1 MRRAAGPR
9 LEHCTLSGGLDADE
23 VRIDH
28 DLSLD
33 RSTVIGAV
41 RLSGA
46 RIGGQ
51 LRCAGTRIEV
61 PKESALIAVAA
72 DIIGGVFLQPWV
84 PDDGRE
90 PTPCQIIGQV
100 DLERARIG
108 GPLNCEGAILCNP
121 GGRAINAHQAQIT
134 AGVFLR
140 ALPMANLRLPCEV
153 TGEVR
158 LIVARITG
166 PVGFDGA
173 TLTNGGGSALNAERA
188 EITGGLYLS
197 GDGVNR
203 AASLSRTGTF
213 RLNTE
218 EWRYQSSQQPKRVK

>member
-1 MRRAAGPR
+1 
-9 LEHCTLSGGLDADE
+9 
-23 VRIDH
+23 
-28 DLSLD
+28 
-33 RSTVIGAV
+33 
-41 RLSGA
+41 
-46 RIGGQ
+46 
-51 LRCAGTRIEV
+51 
-61 PKESALIAVAA
+61 
-72 DIIGGVFLQPWV
+72 
-84 PDDGRE
+84 
-90 PTPCQIIGQV
+90 V

-121 GGRAINAHQAQIT
+121 GGCAINAHQAQIT

-203 AASLSRTGTF
+203 AASLSRTRNLPIEHRRMALSVISTAQTGQMIDRGRSAS
-213 RLNTE
+213 RLAGRLGRCMIIDVHSGASAQRHE
-218 EWRYQSSQQPKRVK
+218 GMLWPPGS

>member
-1 MRRAAGPR
+1 M
-9 LEHCTLSGGLDADE
+9 
-23 VRIDH
+23 
-28 DLSLD
+28 
-33 RSTVIGAV
+33 
-41 RLSGA
+41 
-46 RIGGQ
+46 
-51 LRCAGTRIEV
+51 
-61 PKESALIAVAA
+61 
-72 DIIGGVFLQPWV
+72 
-84 PDDGRE
+84 
-90 PTPCQIIGQV
+90 

-121 GGRAINAHQAQIT
+121 GGCAINAHQAQIT